1 MWQES
6 IPFFGKC
13 TQTCLSFSTGSA
25 LLANRTSANIQAE
38 PPNGLKVITAL
49 AITRSSLP
57 RSSPK
62 CSVAHTDMAEHYP
75 KSNRAINWAVL
86 ARNDERRLNRNC
98 RGCKYLAQ
106 DYTCRYILDTNRSRV
121 RQGIKMRPG
130 GGCDL
135 YNGTKWQQPSVRA
148 GIVISKSLA
157 KKLDPDKRIGFLDNN
172 REAQEAAMALYEK
185 GASDMQIGAHLGCS
199 KQTVFNWRKANGL
212 KSNYNKFRKENSL

>member
-1 MWQES
+1 
-6 IPFFGKC
+6 
-13 TQTCLSFSTGSA
+13 
-25 LLANRTSANIQAE
+25 
-38 PPNGLKVITAL
+38 
-49 AITRSSLP
+49 
-57 RSSPK
+57 
-62 CSVAHTDMAEHYP
+62 MAEHQP
-75 KSNRAINWAVL
+75 KSNRAIDWAVL

-135 YNGTKWQQPSVRA
+135 YNGTRYQQPSVRA

-172 REAQEAAMALYEK
+172 KEAQEVAMALYEK